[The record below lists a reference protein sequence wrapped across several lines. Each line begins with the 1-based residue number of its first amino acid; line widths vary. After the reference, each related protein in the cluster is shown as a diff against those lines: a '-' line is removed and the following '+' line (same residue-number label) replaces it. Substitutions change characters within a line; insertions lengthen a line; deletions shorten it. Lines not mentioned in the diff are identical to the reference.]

1 MEVFSNTTLEE
12 DIIVPFNVANKNLNN
27 YFLEYSK
34 KYIEGKCRKEGYIK
48 PNSVKITNVSTGLL
62 KGNDIYYKVS
72 YNVDSCFPEKGMM
85 INAKIKNITKIG
97 IRAVVSDYD
106 NPIIL
111 FVSSEH
117 NQHKN
122 MESYIVGQ
130 KILLKVIDFRFELY
144 DDFISVI
151 AEIV

>member
-1 MEVFSNTTLEE
+1 MEIFTVTTIEE
-12 DIIVPFNVANKNLNN
+12 DIIVPFNCLKRNLND

-48 PNSVKITNVSTGLL
+48 PNSTTVINISNGLL
-62 KGNDIYYKVS
+62 KGNDVCYKITYKVEA
-72 YNVDSCFPEKGMM
+72 CFPEKGMI

-117 NQHKN
+117 NPHKN
-122 MESYIVGQ
+122 MESYTIGQ
-130 KILLKVIDFRFELY
+130 SILLKVIDFRFELY

>member
-1 MEVFSNTTLEE
+1 MEIYTSTVLEE
-12 DIIVPFNVANKNLNN
+12 DIIVPFNYLNKPLNN

-34 KYIEGKCRKEGYIK
+34 KFIEGKCRKEGYIK
-48 PNSVKITNVSTGLL
+48 QNSATIINISNGLL
-62 KGNDIYYKVS
+62 KGNDIFYKVT
-72 YNVDSCFPEKGMM
+72 YKVDACLPDKGML
-85 INAKIKNITKIG
+85 INSKIKNITKIG

-117 NQHKN
+117 NPDKN
-122 MESYIVGQ
+122 MESYIIGQ
-130 KILLKVIDFRFELY
+130 SILLKIIDFRFELY

>member
-1 MEVFSNTTLEE
+1 MDVFSNSNIEE
-12 DIIVPFNVANKNLNN
+12 NVIVPFNCLNKDLNQ

-34 KYIEGKCRKEGYIK
+34 KFIEGKCRKEGYIR
-48 PNSVKITNVSTGLL
+48 PNSVNVINISNGLL
-62 KGNDIYYKVS
+62 KGNDIYYKVT
-72 YNVDSCFPEKGMM
+72 YNVDCCLPEKGMLL
-85 INAKIKNITKIG
+85 NAKIKNITKIG
-97 IRAVVSDYD
+97 IRAVISDYH

-117 NQHKN
+117 NPHKN
-122 MESYIVGQ
+122 MESYTIGQ
-130 KILLKVIDFRFELY
+130 RILLKVIDFRYELY

>member
-1 MEVFSNTTLEE
+1 MEVFSPVTIEE
-12 DIIVPFNVANKNLNN
+12 NIIVPFNYVNKNLNN
-27 YFLEYSK
+27 YFMEYSK

-48 PNSVKITNVSTGLL
+48 SNSVNIINVSNGQL
-62 KGNDIYYKVS
+62 KGNDIYYRVTYS
-72 YNVDSCFPEKGMM
+72 VETCFPEKGMLL
-85 INAKIKNITKIG
+85 NAKIKNITKIG
-97 IRAVVSDYD
+97 IRAVISDYD

-117 NQHKN
+117 NPHKN